1 MPLFEIAV
9 IRSWEDENEKDREEL
24 IVPPVAVL
32 SKNDKSAAL
41 QFVMDKAAELQA
53 HDAEEL
59 EIIVRPF
66 A

>member
-9 IRSWEDENEKDREEL
+9 IRNWEDMNEKDHEEL
-24 IVPPVAVL
+24 ILAPVAVL
-32 SKNDKSAAL
+32 SKNEKAAAL
-41 QFVMDKAAELQA
+41 QFVMDEADQLKEYE
-53 HDAEEL
+53 AEEL

>member
-9 IRSWEDENEKDREEL
+9 IRRFKKDKKEKEVL
-24 IVPPVAVL
+24 IVPPTPVL

-41 QFVMDKAAELQA
+41 QFVMDEAEVLSEF
-53 HDAEEL
+53 DAEEL

>member
-9 IRSWEDENEKDREEL
+9 IRNWEEDEKEQEEL
-24 IVPPVAVL
+24 IQAPTPVL
-32 SKNDKSAAL
+32 SKNEKSAAL
-41 QFVMDKAAELQA
+41 QFVMDNAETLSG

>member
-9 IRSWEDENEKDREEL
+9 LRKWEDEDDKDQEEL
-24 IVPPVAVL
+24 VQAPVAVL
-32 SKNDKSAAL
+32 SGTDKSAAL
-41 QFVMDKAAELQA
+41 TFVINEADVLEKY
-53 HDAEEL
+53 DVEEL

>member
-9 IRSWEDENEKDREEL
+9 IRKWEEDEKDHEEL
-24 IVPPVAVL
+24 ITKPTPVL
-32 SKNDKSAAL
+32 SKNEKSAAL
-41 QFVMDKAAELQA
+41 QFVMDNAPELSG